1 MSDSATYQRALKRLM
16 YELYQAICEDRAYAA
31 MWNCHTSHGNDLFRF
46 AFFALSNDTIAHAMK
61 ILDVH
66 RKSASFWY
74 IDKQKKQEIREFC
87 DSNSISFAEIKWLS
101 GKLQYVRNRTHFHID
116 PRNLFDPT
124 AVWKQARINNS
135 RFTAVLE
142 SLWKILDH
150 FYTQEYG
157 LSFGELDYD
166 GSEVGAILR
175 AVRDAG
181 IVPIQFADEN

>member
-1 MSDSATYQRALKRLM
+1 M
-16 YELYQAICEDRAYAA
+16 
-31 MWNCHTSHGNDLFRF
+31 F
-46 AFFALSNDTIAHAMK
+46 
-61 ILDVH
+61 
-66 RKSASFWY
+66 
-74 IDKQKKQEIREFC
+74 EIVP
-87 DSNSISFAEIKWLS
+87 L
-101 GKLQYVRNRTHFHID
+101 
-116 PRNLFDPT
+116 
-124 AVWKQARINNS
+124 
-135 RFTAVLE
+135 TAVLE